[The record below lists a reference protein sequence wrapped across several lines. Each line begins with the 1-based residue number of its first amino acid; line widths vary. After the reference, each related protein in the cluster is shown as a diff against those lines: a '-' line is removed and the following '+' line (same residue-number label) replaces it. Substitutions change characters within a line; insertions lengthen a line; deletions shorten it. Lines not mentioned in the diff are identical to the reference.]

1 MRKSFKVAPGVR
13 IRASP
18 RGISAGIGPRA
29 ARVHVG
35 TRGVGVS
42 SGVGPLSAYSDL
54 GGGGRGSSGG
64 ARRASSGGATKASI
78 AAREREA
85 KAAAREEDINRVAA
99 LEKALISVH
108 CVSFPEAK
116 RITLPPPN
124 EVDPQ
129 PIETERAA
137 AAGIPQLVA
146 ATGGGEV
153 PPVAADP
160 EPVDRYELMREHR
173 KRARGGVPFWRIRD
187 QIAAAREA
195 DAEAETAAEAEA
207 KRRLEEQRHEQE
219 HLDEMW
225 GQLQAT
231 RSRVAKEVVRAV
243 DTERKRRDAER
254 AAEQTVLD
262 DEWQKLTA
270 NDPSVTLSVL
280 EEAFADNEMPAAA
293 IDCDG
298 DRTTVV
304 MQFVPP
310 ETIVPERKPARTPT
324 GKRTLKKRTKTEINA
339 LYLEALGSN
348 VLATVKETFAV
359 APGTEVVQLLVVR
372 RETDRRHAGELAA
385 IYVGEFDRAS
395 YAGASEARRT
405 GRAGVGRRVDSQSRR
420 ENRSRGPDRPSGRGG
435 SRIGSGRGRE
445 RPPQLGAPRQTVDG
459 LKGRRPSGRSN

>member
-1 MRKSFKVAPGVR
+1 
-13 IRASP
+13 
-18 RGISAGIGPRA
+18 
-29 ARVHVG
+29 
-35 TRGVGVS
+35 VS
-42 SGVGPLSAYSDL
+42 SRVGPLSAYSHL

-64 ARRASSGGATKASI
+64 TRRASYGGATKASI

-85 KAAAREEDINRVAA
+85 KAAAREADINRVAA

-108 CVSFPEAK
+108 GASFPEAE
-116 RITLPPPN
+116 RVTLPPPD

-146 ATGGGEV
+146 ATGSGEV

-173 KRARGGVPFWRIRD
+173 RRARAGIPFWSIRD
-187 QIAAAREA
+187 QIAAARDA
-195 DAEAETAAEAEA
+195 DAEAETAAEAET

-219 HLDEMW
+219 RLDDLW
-225 GQLQAT
+225 SQLQAART
-231 RSRVAKEVVRAV
+231 RVADEVVLAA
-243 DTERKRRDAER
+243 DAEKKRRAEER
-254 AAEQTVLD
+254 ASEQAVLD
-262 DEWQKLTA
+262 DEWQKLNA

-280 EEAFADNEMPAAA
+280 EEAFADNEAPAAA

-310 ETIVPERKPARTPT
+310 EAIVPERKPARTPT
-324 GKRTLKKRTKTEINA
+324 GKRTLKKRTKTEING

-359 APGTEVVQLLVVR
+359 APGTDVVQLLVVR
-372 RETDRRHAGELAA
+372 RETDEKHASELAA
-385 IYVGEFDRAS
+385 IYVGKFDRAS
-395 YAGASEARRT
+395 YAGVSGAPKA
-405 GRAGVGRRVDSQSRR
+405 GRALEVAAESVL
-420 ENRSRGPDRPSGRGG
+420 N
-435 SRIGSGRGRE
+435 
-445 RPPQLGAPRQTVDG
+445 
-459 LKGRRPSGRSN
+459 LKGKTEAVSPIDLAGEEDLASVLAEVERGLHS

>member
-13 IRASP
+13 IRASS
-18 RGISAGIGPRA
+18 RGISAGVGPRA

-35 TRGVGVS
+35 TRGVGMS
-42 SGVGPLSAYSDL
+42 SGIGPLSAYSHL
-54 GGGGRGSSGG
+54 GGGGGGQGSSGG
-64 ARRASSGGATKASI
+64 VRRASYGGATKASI

-85 KAAAREEDINRVAA
+85 KAAAREADINRVAA

-108 CVSFPEAK
+108 GASFPEAE
-116 RITLPPPN
+116 RVTLPPSG

-129 PIETERAA
+129 PIKTERAA

-173 KRARGGVPFWRIRD
+173 RRARAGIPFWSIWD
-187 QIAAAREA
+187 QIAVARDA
-195 DAEAETAAEAEA
+195 DAEAEIAAEAET
-207 KRRLEEQRHEQE
+207 KRRSEEQRHEQE
-219 HLDEMW
+219 RLDDLW
-225 GQLQAT
+225 SQLGAA
-231 RSRVAKEVVRAV
+231 RSRVADEVILAV
-243 DTERKRRDAER
+243 DAEKKRRAEER
-254 AAEQTVLD
+254 ASKQAVLD
-262 DEWQKLTA
+262 DEWKKLNV

-280 EEAFADNEMPAAA
+280 EEAFADNEAPAAA

-310 ETIVPERKPARTPT
+310 EAIVPERKPARTPT
-324 GKRTLKKRTKTEINA
+324 GKRTQTEINA

-359 APGTEVVQLLVVR
+359 APGTDVVQMLVVR
-372 RETDRRHAGELAA
+372 RETDKKHAGELAA

-395 YAGASEARRT
+395 YAGTSGARKA
-405 GRAGVGRRVDSQSRR
+405 GRALELAAEAVL
-420 ENRSRGPDRPSGRGG
+420 N
-435 SRIGSGRGRE
+435 
-445 RPPQLGAPRQTVDG
+445 
-459 LKGRRPSGRSN
+459 LKGKTEAVSPIDLAEEEDLASVLAEVESGLHS